1 MAVDGEGAESPTLLL
16 LSEFNVG
23 PPLPPSGTRR
33 PPFLLPRDAATRQ
46 VDQVGGPIE
55 AKQLLSNR
63 LCKRFSYFLF
73 FSGDETKRKG
83 FGRDFLRF
91 WMAELG
97 E

>member
-23 PPLPPSGTRR
+23 PPLPPSGGL
-33 PPFLLPRDAATRQ
+33 PFSVLPRDAATRQ

-73 FSGDETKRKG
+73 FSGGETCVFRMKG
-83 FGRDFLRF
+83 VWKEF